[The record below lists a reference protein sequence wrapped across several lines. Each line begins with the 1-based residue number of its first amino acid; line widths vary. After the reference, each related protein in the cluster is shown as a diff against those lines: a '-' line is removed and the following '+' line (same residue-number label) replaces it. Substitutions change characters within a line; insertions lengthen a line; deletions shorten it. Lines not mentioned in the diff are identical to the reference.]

1 MRIIPTK
8 HLFHFS
14 CLLVFCRL
22 LLAEL
27 ALAQNTTAT
36 ATIPVKVGVVL
47 DMDTWVGKLG
57 LSCINMALRDFYSY
71 HSNYTTRLVLNIRDS
86 KGDVVGAAAAGLDL
100 IKNKQVQAII
110 GTENSA
116 QANFVIDLGNKAQ
129 VPIISFSATSPSLT
143 SIRSPYFFRAT
154 QNASSQVK
162 AISAVIDA
170 FGWRE
175 VVLIYVDNEFGE
187 GVIPY
192 LTDALE
198 EVNTRVP
205 YRSVISQKATDE
217 EIEEELNKLMTMQT
231 RVFIVHMTPEL
242 GSHVFDKANERGM
255 MGEGYVWIIT
265 TGMTNVWSLVNRLDM
280 DSMQGVLGV
289 RTYIPKSK
297 ALDSFQLRWKRKFLQ
312 DNPSYVNADLDIFG
326 LWAYDATFALA
337 MAVEKLGTTNFNFD
351 VSNANARTDL
361 ESFGVS
367 QNGPKL
373 IQLLS
378 STRFRGLSGEFGFI
392 NGQLDSS
399 VFQIINVNGNGERG
413 VGFWTPKYGVVK
425 KLDFRNVTGY
435 STSKSNLGTII
446 WPGDSQVDP
455 KGLGI
460 PMYRKRL
467 KIAVPPKNGFRE
479 FVSVPAGTIPNSTVT
494 PTGYCI
500 DVFNAVMKAMPYKVS
515 YDFYAF
521 EKPDSEM
528 AGDYNDL
535 IDQVF
540 YGNYDAVV
548 GDVSIVAN
556 RSPYVDFTL
565 PFTES
570 GVVMVVPIR
579 KDPNK
584 NAWVF
589 LKPLTLDLWFTSGC
603 FFVFI
608 GFVIWVLEHR
618 VNENFR
624 GPPLYHIGTSYWFSF
639 ATMTFSQRERVVSN
653 LARFVVVIW
662 CFVVLILTQS
672 YTASLA
678 SLLTVQKLQPTVTDI
693 NELLRKKENVGY
705 HDGSFV
711 QGIIKTLGFD
721 PSKMKNFN
729 STDDLNELFTKG
741 SANGGIAAAFD
752 EIPYMN
758 LFLAKYCNY
767 TILEPTSK
775 IDGFG
780 FVFPKGSPLVADVS
794 TAVLT
799 VIEGDRMKQ
808 IEEAWFTKQ
817 TSCSDS
823 CTSVSCSSL
832 GLGSFWGLFLIAG
845 VAAVLAL
852 IIFVSEFLYKHKD
865 VLRNTEISVW
875 DRILEMLK
883 IFDDRD
889 PNAHTFNETEIR
901 EGGHYDGV
909 RIRGAK
915 VPAEE
920 PAEVPAEVPVEAPAE
935 APAEAPD
942 DINGTA
948 SPETE
953 IHHANTNNS

>member
-1 MRIIPTK
+1 
-8 HLFHFS
+8 
-14 CLLVFCRL
+14 
-22 LLAEL
+22 
-27 ALAQNTTAT
+27 
-36 ATIPVKVGVVL
+36 
-47 DMDTWVGKLG
+47 
-57 LSCINMALRDFYSY
+57 
-71 HSNYTTRLVLNIRDS
+71 
-86 KGDVVGAAAAGLDL
+86 LDL
-100 IKNKQVQAII
+100 IKNLQVQAII

-129 VPIISFSATSPSLT
+129 VPIISFSATSPSLN

-154 QNASSQVK
+154 QNDSSQVK
-162 AISAVIDA
+162 AISAVVEA
-170 FGWRE
+170 FGWE
-175 VVLIYVDNEFGE
+175 EAVPIYVDNEFGE

-192 LTDALE
+192 LIDALE
-198 EVNTRVP
+198 EINARVP

-217 EIEEELNKLMTMQT
+217 EIEEELHKLMTMQT

-242 GSHVFDKANERGM
+242 GSRVFDKAKEIGM

-265 TGMTNVWSLVNRLDM
+265 DGMTNVWSLVNRLDM

-297 ALDSFQLRWKRKFLQ
+297 ELHSFKVRWKRKFLQ

-351 VSNANARTDL
+351 VSNVSTNARTDL

-399 VFQIINVNGNGERG
+399 VFQIINVNENGERG
-413 VGFWTPKYGVVK
+413 VGFWTPKFGVVK

-435 STSKSNLGTII
+435 STSMSNLGTII
-446 WPGDSQVDP
+446 WPRDSQVVP
-455 KGLGI
+455 KGWEI
-460 PMYRKRL
+460 PINAKRL
-467 KIAVPPKNGFRE
+467 KIGVPVKNGFTE
-479 FVSVPAGTIPNSTVT
+479 FVNVTPGTVPNSTVT
-494 PTGYCI
+494 PSGYCI
-500 DVFNAVMKAMPYKVS
+500 DVFNAVMEAMPYKVS

-521 EKPDSEM
+521 EKPDGEM
-528 AGDYNDL
+528 AGDYNNL

-540 YGNYDAVV
+540 YGNYDVVV
-548 GDVSIVAN
+548 GDVSIEAN
-556 RSPYVDFTL
+556 RSSYVDFTL

-589 LKPLTLDLWFTSGC
+589 LKPLTLDLWVTSGC

-624 GPPLYHIGTSYWFSF
+624 GPPLYHIGTSYWFAF
-639 ATMTFSQRERVVSN
+639 ATMTFSQRERLVSN

-662 CFVVLILTQS
+662 CFVVLILMQS

-678 SLLTVQKLQPTVTDI
+678 SLLTVQQLQPTVTDV
-693 NELLRKKENVGY
+693 NELLRKNENVGY
-705 HDGSFV
+705 HGGSFV
-711 QGIIKTLGFD
+711 RGIIQRLGFD
-721 PSKMKNFN
+721 SSKMKNFN

-741 SANGGIAAAFD
+741 SANNGIAAAFD
-752 EIPYMN
+752 EIPYMK

-767 TILEPTSK
+767 TTHLTFEPTSK
-775 IDGFG
+775 TDGFG

-794 TAVLT
+794 RAVLT
-799 VIEGDRMKQ
+799 VIESDRMKQ
-808 IEEAWFTKQ
+808 IEKAWFTKQ
-817 TSCSDS
+817 TSCSHS
-823 CTSVSCSSL
+823 STSVSSSSL
-832 GLGSFWGLFLIAG
+832 DLGSFWGLFLIAG
-845 VAAVLAL
+845 VAGVLAI
-852 IIFVSEFLYKHKD
+852 IIFLSEFLYDHKD

-883 IFDDRD
+883 IFDERE
-889 PNAHTFNETEIR
+889 PNAHTFKETEIR
-901 EGGHYDGV
+901 EGGHSDGV
-909 RIRGAK
+909 QIRGAK
-915 VPAEE
+915 VPVEE
-920 PAEVPAEVPVEAPAE
+920 PAEVPDQVPAEVPVE

-948 SPETE
+948 SPEIE
-953 IHHANTNNS
+953 IQQANTNHS

>member
-1 MRIIPTK
+1 
-8 HLFHFS
+8 
-14 CLLVFCRL
+14 
-22 LLAEL
+22 
-27 ALAQNTTAT
+27 
-36 ATIPVKVGVVL
+36 
-47 DMDTWVGKLG
+47 
-57 LSCINMALRDFYSY
+57 
-71 HSNYTTRLVLNIRDS
+71 
-86 KGDVVGAAAAGLDL
+86 
-100 IKNKQVQAII
+100 
-110 GTENSA
+110 
-116 QANFVIDLGNKAQ
+116 
-129 VPIISFSATSPSLT
+129 PIL
-143 SIRSPYFFRAT
+143 FRAT
-154 QNASSQVK
+154 QNDSSQVK
-162 AISAVIDA
+162 AISAVVEA

-175 VVLIYVDNEFGE
+175 AVPIYVDNEFGE

-198 EVNTRVP
+198 KVNARVP

-217 EIEEELNKLMTMQT
+217 EIEEELHKLMTMQT

-242 GSHVFDKANERGM
+242 GSRVFDKAKEIGM

-265 TGMTNVWSLVNRLDM
+265 DGMTNVWSLVNRLDM

-297 ALDSFQLRWKRKFLQ
+297 ELDSFKVRWKRKFLQ

-351 VSNANARTDL
+351 VSNVSTNARTDL

-373 IQLLS
+373 MQLLS
-378 STRFRGLSGEFGFI
+378 NTRFRGLSGEFGFI

-399 VFQIINVNGNGERG
+399 VFQIINVNENGERG
-413 VGFWTPKYGVVK
+413 VGFWTPKYGVIK
-425 KLDFRNVTGY
+425 KLDFRNATGY

-446 WPGDSQVDP
+446 WPGDSQVAP
-455 KGLGI
+455 KGWEI
-460 PMYRKRL
+460 PTNRKKL
-467 KIAVPPKNGFRE
+467 KIGVPVKNGFSE
-479 FVSVPAGTIPNSTVT
+479 FVSVPPGTIPNSIVI
-494 PTGYCI
+494 PSGYCI
-500 DVFNAVMKAMPYKVS
+500 DVFKAVMEAMPYAVS

-521 EKPDSEM
+521 EKPDGEM
-528 AGDYNDL
+528 AGDYNNL

-556 RSPYVDFTL
+556 RSSYVDFTL
-565 PFTES
+565 PFIES

-589 LKPLTLDLWFTSGC
+589 LKPLTWDLWVTSGC

-608 GFVIWVLEHR
+608 AFVIWVLEHR
-618 VNENFR
+618 VNEDFR
-624 GPPLYHIGTSYWFSF
+624 GPLLYHIGTSYWFSF
-639 ATMTFSQRERVVSN
+639 ATMTFSQRERLVSN

-678 SLLTVQKLQPTVTDI
+678 SLLTVQQLQPTVTDV

-711 QGIIKTLGFD
+711 QGIIQRLGFD
-721 PSKMKNFN
+721 SSKMKSFN

-741 SANGGIAAAFD
+741 SANNGIAAAFD
-752 EIPYMN
+752 ETPYMK

-767 TILEPTSK
+767 ITLEPTSK

-794 TAVLT
+794 RAVLT

-808 IEEAWFTKQ
+808 IEKALFTKQ

-823 CTSVSCSSL
+823 STSVSFSSL
-832 GLGSFWGLFLIAG
+832 GLGSFWGLFLIAA

-852 IIFVSEFLYKHKD
+852 IIFVSEFLYEHKD
-865 VLRNTEISVW
+865 VLRNTEISIW
-875 DRILEMLK
+875 DRILELLK

-889 PNAHTFNETEIR
+889 PNAHTFKETEIR
-901 EGGHYDGV
+901 EGGHNDGV

-915 VPAEE
+915 VPVEA
-920 PAEVPAEVPVEAPAE
+920 PAGEVCAEVPVEARVE

-942 DINGTA
+942 DISGTA
-948 SPETE
+948 SPEIE
-953 IHHANTNNS
+953 IHHADTNNS